1 MKNELPKNWSYAE
14 FHAFTLFYA
23 ANADGHT
30 TLEEIAL
37 IRPTLTE
44 EQYLAVE
51 SAFIKSSD
59 SEALNHILGYRDRYF
74 STPADRERLLADMQ
88 AIFKADRVFSVME
101 RNLERIFQR
110 MI

>member
-23 ANADGHT
+23 ANADGHI

-44 EQYLAVE
+44 AQYNAVE
-51 SAFIKSSD
+51 AAFIRSSD
-59 SEALNHILGYRDRYF
+59 SEALDHILSYRERYF
-74 STPADRERLLADMQ
+74 STPAERERLLADMQ
-88 AIFKADRVFSVME
+88 AVFKADRVFSAME
-101 RNLERIFQR
+101 RNLERVFQR